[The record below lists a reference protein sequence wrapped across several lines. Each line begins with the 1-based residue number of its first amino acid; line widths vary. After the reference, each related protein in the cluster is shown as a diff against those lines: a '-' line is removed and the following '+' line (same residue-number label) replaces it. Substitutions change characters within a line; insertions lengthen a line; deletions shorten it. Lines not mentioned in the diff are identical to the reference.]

1 MKFIVSLA
9 LLSIAPLV
17 QAQETANFT
26 GRWRYEKDSGTQRLL
41 EIEQKGR
48 SLRVE
53 TAVVSSE
60 GTRRLEVRYEIGG
73 PGTTYKGL
81 DGDEFRSAVR
91 WEGNTLVFET
101 VETEAGKKIPQKND
115 LDAVKGQE
123 HAAGGASIDEIRR
136 HDAFGNYLCSSA
148 VGRAAIR
155 N

>member
-60 GTRRLEVRYEIGG
+60 GARRLEVRYEIGG

-101 VETEAGKKIPQKND
+101 VETEAGKKKIPQKTIWMLSKDKNT
-115 LDAVKGQE
+115 LQVE
-123 HAAGGASIDEIRR
+123 RASTKSGDTTHSVITYVRQP
-136 HDAFGNYLCSSA
+136 
-148 VGRAAIR
+148 
-155 N
+155 